1 MKDIFASSRPQLAVL
16 IDPDHQGSAAYE
28 QLLIELQLWPVD
40 IILVGGS
47 TSHKNNIDAVC
58 QELKA
63 NSNAP
68 VYLFPGNHFQLSKY
82 ADGVLTLSLLSGR
95 NPDFLIGRRV
105 EAAPIIKSYQLEYL
119 PTGYII
125 IGDHTNSATSYI
137 TQTRPIPSDHINIAV
152 QTALAGQYLGM
163 QALYL
168 EAGSGAQ
175 QPISL
180 DMITSI
186 QNAVE
191 IPIIVGG
198 GIQNASQIETYI
210 RANVDTIVIGTAL
223 EQNPKLLQSFHLS
236 IQENQL
242 HE

>member
-1 MKDIFASSRPQLAVL
+1 M
-16 IDPDHQGSAAYE
+16 
-28 QLLIELQLWPVD
+28 
-40 IILVGGS
+40 
-47 TSHKNNIDAVC
+47 
-58 QELKA
+58 
-63 NSNAP
+63 
-68 VYLFPGNHFQLSKY
+68 
-82 ADGVLTLSLLSGR
+82 
-95 NPDFLIGRRV
+95 V

-125 IGDHTNSATSYI
+125 IGDHLNSATSYI
-137 TQTRPIPSDHINIAV
+137 TQTRPIPSHQVNIAV

-180 DMITSI
+180 DMIRSI
-186 QNAVE
+186 QEAVE

-198 GIQNASQIETYI
+198 GIQNANQIETYI

-223 EQNPKLLQSFHLS
+223 EQNPKLLQSFHQL
-236 IQENQL
+236 IQEKLL